1 MKKNKIKILRDL
13 FKYNGLDGYI
23 VPKNDQY
30 FSEYAFP
37 DRLKKISN
45 FRGSAGFAIIM
56 TNKNYL
62 FVDGRYTLQAKLQSG
77 KQYSIFEIPK
87 IYPHNIF
94 TKNKKKIKIG
104 FDPNLFTN
112 LTLKKYFKN
121 TCELI
126 PINENLIDKIDL

>member
-37 DRLKKISN
+37 ARLKKISN

-87 IYPHNIF
+87 IYPHNIYY
-94 TKNKKKIKIG
+94 
-104 FDPNLFTN
+104 LCR
-112 LTLKKYFKN
+112 L
-121 TCELI
+121 
-126 PINENLIDKIDL
+126 